1 MQCDCRFFDFCFVL
15 FLPWIG
21 QKEKKK
27 DSTDKLRLKYLE
39 TLFPLRPKAVAVMS
53 RQDKII
59 TSQKCSPAPPPSYL
73 PIAVRTGNAEKC
85 SAVRTYIG
93 NSSPPALLSCPA
105 AFLCIC
111 VCVCVRAMVFYEG
124 VSYHHSLLC
133 RSRVPPP
140 QLEERKKNAIM
151 RYDNKA
157 HS

>member
-111 VCVCVRAMVFYEG
+111 VCVRARNG
-124 VSYHHSLLC
+124 VLRRCQLSSLTFVSLTCSSATVGGEKKKCHH
-133 RSRVPPP
+133 
-140 QLEERKKNAIM
+140 EI
-151 RYDNKA
+151 
-157 HS
+157 